1 MFHQDDH
8 QAEELG
14 LVDVMLTKLRW
25 WNLGLGLT
33 SPSQTTE
40 IDADRQACFF
50 SRFFLNRQS
59 RIFSHILARCFT
71 GTRTPDV
78 LLE

>member
-8 QAEELG
+8 RAEELG

-33 SPSQTTE
+33 GPSQTTE

-50 SRFFLNRQS
+50 SRFF
-59 RIFSHILARCFT
+59 
-71 GTRTPDV
+71 
-78 LLE
+78 